1 MNTAFL
7 ELKRDLRA
15 TAMQNFNAVAAVVQ
29 EIQNHKDPQTFT
41 LEGYAK
47 ISVAYCCF

>member
-1 MNTAFL
+1 MGQFL

-15 TAMQNFNAVAAVVQ
+15 TAMQNFNAVTAVVQ
-29 EIQNHKDPQTFT
+29 EIKNDEDPQTFT

-47 ISVAYCCF
+47 ISFAYRCF